1 LYNCQSNQLKY
12 IILPTPSNI
21 VYVVMTEKE
30 LMDLHLMLQNADTE
44 IKSQEM
50 LALFVD
56 KR

>member
-1 LYNCQSNQLKY
+1 
-12 IILPTPSNI
+12 
-21 VYVVMTEKE
+21 MTEKE